1 MMEKRGLRLTLVF
14 TLLIGL
20 VAFGYVY
27 FVPDLSKELSKP
39 AISGYQTPFMIGD
52 YEMEDHHGNKASWSS
67 LSERPIYLTAGFTR
81 CPHSCPMTMVIYQK
95 LAKKIGPQAD
105 YALLTVDPE
114 YDKTPILSAYLSAI
128 NPDFIG
134 LRIGDKAEL
143 DLAMADLK
151 QTLVDTGEPLDLMHG
166 DYIYLM
172 HPKLTGLVIYT
183 KPDAAVMAQDLE
195 ILNAI

>member
-1 MMEKRGLRLTLVF
+1 MQKHGFQLAVGSLLLV
-14 TLLIGL
+14 GVL
-20 VAFGYVY
+20 VLGFVF
-27 FVPDLSKELSKP
+27 FVPNLPKEETKP
-39 AISGYQTPFMIGD
+39 AISGYQTPFMIGE
-52 YEMEDHHGNKASWSS
+52 YAMEDHQGNKTSWDS
-67 LSERPIYLTAGFTR
+67 LSKRPVYLTAGFTR

-95 LAKKIGPQAD
+95 LAKKIGSQAD

-114 YDKTPILSAYLSAI
+114 HDKTHILGTYLSAI
-128 NPDFIG
+128 NPAFIG

-151 QTLVDTGEPLDLMHG
+151 QTLVDTGEPLDLMHS

-183 KPDAAVMAQDLE
+183 KPDVKVMAQDLE
-195 ILNAI
+195 ILNSI

>member
-1 MMEKRGLRLTLVF
+1 MKKHGFLLAAGSLLFIGTIVLAFVF
-14 TLLIGL
+14 FAPNL
-20 VAFGYVY
+20 
-27 FVPDLSKELSKP
+27 PKEQGQV

-52 YEMEDHHGNKASWSS
+52 YAMKDQTGTSASWAQ
-67 LSERPIYLTAGFTR
+67 LSERPVYLTAGFTR

-95 LAKKIGPQAD
+95 LAKKIGAQAD

-114 YDKTPILSAYLSAI
+114 HDTTAILKAYLSSI

-134 LRIGDKAEL
+134 LRIGDKREL

-151 QTLVDTGEPLDLMHG
+151 QTLVDTGEPLDLMHSN
-166 DYIYLM
+166 YIYLM
-172 HPKLTGLVIYT
+172 HPKLKGIVIYT
-183 KPDAAVMAQDLE
+183 KPDVNKMSKDLE

>member
-1 MMEKRGLRLTLVF
+1 MKKRGFRLIMGSV
-14 TLLIGL
+14 LLIGL
-20 VAFGYVY
+20 VVLGYALLA
-27 FVPDLSKELSKP
+27 PDLSKEESTL

-52 YEMEDHHGNKASWSS
+52 YAMEDHHGNKTSWAS

-81 CPHSCPMTMVIYQK
+81 CPHACPMTMVIYQK
-95 LAKKIGPQAD
+95 LAKKLGSQAD

-114 YDKTPILSAYLSAI
+114 HDKAPILGTYLAAV
-128 NPDFIG
+128 NPAFIG

-151 QTLVDTGEPLDLMHG
+151 QTIVDTGEPLDLMHSN
-166 DYIYLM
+166 YIYLL
-172 HPKLTGLVIYT
+172 HPKLRGLVIYT
-183 KPDAAVMAQDLE
+183 KPDVTLMTQDLK